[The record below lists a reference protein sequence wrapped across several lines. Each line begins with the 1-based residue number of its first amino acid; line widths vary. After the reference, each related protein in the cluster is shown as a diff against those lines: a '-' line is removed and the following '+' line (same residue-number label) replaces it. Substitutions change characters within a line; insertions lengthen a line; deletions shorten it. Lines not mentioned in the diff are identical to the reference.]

1 MGTPAEC
8 RQHASECI
16 NLATETNNSVH
27 RNLLLGLAAK
37 WLQLAGAK
45 RQEIELIHEEL
56 GSGLS
61 SLK

>member
-45 RQEIELIHEEL
+45 R
-56 GSGLS
+56 
-61 SLK
+61 